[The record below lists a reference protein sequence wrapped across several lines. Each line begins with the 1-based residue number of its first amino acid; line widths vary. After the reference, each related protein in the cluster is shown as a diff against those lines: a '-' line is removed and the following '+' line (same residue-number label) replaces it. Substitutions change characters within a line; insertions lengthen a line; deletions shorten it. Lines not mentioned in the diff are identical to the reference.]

1 MCAALLFSWRVYQ
14 VHSTESIALK
24 ALQAKNWAE
33 DRYMKLAPSTRKMLK
48 GMIVVAKM
56 ATKAATG
63 V

>member
-1 MCAALLFSWRVYQ
+1 VYQ

-24 ALQAKNWAE
+24 ALHAKNWAE
-33 DRYMKLAPSTRKMLK
+33 DRYMKLKPSTRKMLK